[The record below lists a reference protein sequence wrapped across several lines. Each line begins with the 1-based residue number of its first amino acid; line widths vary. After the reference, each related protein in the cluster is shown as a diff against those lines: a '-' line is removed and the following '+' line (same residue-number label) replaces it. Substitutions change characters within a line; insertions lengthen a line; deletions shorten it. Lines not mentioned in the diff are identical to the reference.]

1 MLQEKLCQGCYQRH
15 QCQKVYQQLAKAQ
28 GASVVLKV
36 LAAFLLPLIV
46 FIGALVAFEK
56 ILPAVIISEKLQ
68 TALSF
73 LMALL
78 VTFLTILII
87 KAVNQHINK
96 NKNE

>member
-1 MLQEKLCQGCYQRH
+1 MLQEKFCQGCYQRR
-15 QCQKVYQQLAKAQ
+15 QCQKVYQQLAKVQ
-28 GASVVLKV
+28 GPSVVLKV

-46 FIGALVAFEK
+46 FIGVLVAFEK

-78 VTFLTILII
+78 ATFLTILII

-96 NKNE
+96 NE